1 MIPLEIA
8 MRSNLLKPLIFA
20 LLILLIFPVTYSREV
35 PKVSPYLVLQS
46 FKDNNDVR
54 QLRATLTYSK
64 NRMEIP
70 ISGMT
75 ITFFVDGKQKTKIS
89 VAVTDEKGVAEIIL
103 KDTGSLTPDEEGKWS
118 FISEYDGNDTIE
130 SSVSKLSVRDISLKM
145 ELNEVDTIKTIS
157 VKASKIEKGI
167 EIPVPGELV
176 TIYVP
181 RMFSLLPIG
190 EITLDDAGTGSV
202 EFPADLP
209 GDKEGNITIIAK
221 IEDHPDYG
229 FLEKRETVKWG
240 TVSDYSS
247 PAGHRALW
255 TKTAPR
261 WMIYTLSVLLTGVW
275 GHYLFAII
283 SLIRIKRNALKE
295 KKSEPEEV

>member
-1 MIPLEIA
+1 

-20 LLILLIFPVTYSREV
+20 VLILLMFPVLYSQEV
-35 PKVSPYLVLQS
+35 SKISPYFVLQS

-54 QLRATLTYSK
+54 LLRATLTYSK

-70 ISGMT
+70 IPGMT
-75 ITFFVDGKQKTKIS
+75 ITFFADGEQKTKIS
-89 VAVTDEKGVAEIIL
+89 LAVTDEKGVAEIIL
-103 KDTGSLTPDEEGKWS
+103 KNTGDFTPDKEGKWS

-130 SSVSKLSVRDISLKM
+130 SSVSELSVRDISLKM
-145 ELNEVDTIKTIS
+145 ELNEADSIKTVS

-167 EIPVPGELV
+167 EMPVPGELV
-176 TIYVP
+176 TVYVP

-190 EITLDDAGTGSV
+190 EITLDDAGTGSL
-202 EFPADLP
+202 EFPPDLP
-209 GDKEGNITIIAK
+209 GDKEGNVTIIAK
-221 IEDHPDYG
+221 IEDHPDFG

-240 TVSDYSS
+240 TVSGYSV

-255 TKTAPR
+255 TKIAPR

-275 GHYLFAII
+275 AHYLFAII

-295 KKSEPEEV
+295 KKSVSEEV